1 MMDGARGLSAG
12 ARFALARQLA
22 ARCVVL
28 MAYVLVG
35 YGVPWLW
42 GLVLGLASGGYYV
55 VEYHVLGPTL
65 AMGAVVAAVL
75 AASGFRSLISMGV
88 GRGRV
93 LLDPDA
99 RQSLFRLRLLGGG
112 DVWLHAHAE
121 P

>member
-65 AMGAVVAAVL
+65 AGPRC
-75 AASGFRSLISMGV
+75 SPISV
-88 GRGRV
+88 S
-93 LLDPDA
+93 PSPA
-99 RQSLFRLRLLGGG
+99 RR
-112 DVWLHAHAE
+112 W
-121 P
+121 